1 MAASIEVATY
11 DPKKVNVIVGGR
23 IITGFASD
31 GVVTLTKNED
41 SVTTSVGAKGDVTY
55 SENAN
60 ESGTVALTLSSTSS
74 SLAYLRSL
82 DAKRKAVPVTI
93 SDVNDRDGFVM
104 SESNCRVMKMPDTG
118 RQKTEGSV
126 TVNIRPKSLSERGY
140 RKYMAKQKKV
150 TIEGVE
156 YTLQSVS
163 PSWYFQTN
171 DDCGM
176 TTDNRRDTVKYLDTM
191 FKNVIAAPAEVR
203 QGGMEYFDEKEDV
216 KTPEKLIKAIERFL
230 RE

>member
-1 MAASIEVATY
+1 MRYKHWPE
-11 DPKKVNVIVGGR
+11 
-23 IITGFASD
+23 
-31 GVVTLTKNED
+31 
-41 SVTTSVGAKGDVTY
+41 
-55 SENAN
+55 
-60 ESGTVALTLSSTSS
+60 
-74 SLAYLRSL
+74 
-82 DAKRKAVPVTI
+82 
-93 SDVNDRDGFVM
+93 
-104 SESNCRVMKMPDTG
+104 
-118 RQKTEGSV
+118 
-126 TVNIRPKSLSERGY
+126 RPKSLSERGY

-163 PSWYFQTN
+163 PSWYFQVN

-191 FKNVIAAPAEVR
+191 FKNIIAAPAEVR
-203 QGGMEYFDEKEDV
+203 QGGMDYFDEKEDV